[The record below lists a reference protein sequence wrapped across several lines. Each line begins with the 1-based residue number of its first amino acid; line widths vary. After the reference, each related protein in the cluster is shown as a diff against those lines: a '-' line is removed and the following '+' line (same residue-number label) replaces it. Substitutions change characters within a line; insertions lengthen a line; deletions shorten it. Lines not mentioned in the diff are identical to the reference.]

1 MPMTA
6 VITTYARN
14 RIIPAYR
21 PDLAVTKPCNIP
33 PSTTIAAG
41 TVIGQVTSA
50 ANDVQTITDTPT
62 ITAGTF
68 TLSGTNPITGAAF
81 TTANIAYN
89 ASNAAVK
96 AALELVLGAGITV
109 TVAGGGLPGADT
121 TLTFSGAAA
130 SRPVPLLTVNNAGLT
145 GGTLAV
151 AHTTTG
157 RTLLT
162 VKAYAS
168 GNSDGSQNP
177 IGIMEQTFVS
187 DAAGNVTVSDLSGQ
201 SQPNAMYYFGGI
213 FDCSD
218 LIGLDAN
225 AVTKLGGVLSA
236 GTVTAGT
243 MRF

>member
-41 TVIGQVTSA
+41 TIIGQVTSA
-50 ANDVQTITDTPT
+50 ANDVQTLTG
-62 ITAGTF
+62 TATGGTLQV
-68 TLSGTNPITGAAF
+68 TGTNPITGATF
-81 TTANIAYN
+81 TTANIAFN
-89 ASNAAVK
+89 ASAATV
-96 AALELVLGAGITV
+96 ATAVQTAIGSGVTV
-109 TVAGGGLPGADT
+109 TGGGGALGT
-121 TLTFSGAAA
+121 APVTLTFTGAAA
-130 SRPVPLLTVNNAGLT
+130 SRPVPLVALGAASALT
-145 GGTLAV
+145 GGSVTF

-177 IGIMEQTFVS
+177 IGIMEQTVTS
-187 DAAGNVTVSDLSGQ
+187 DAAGNVTVSDLPGQ

-218 LIGLDAN
+218 LTGLDAN
-225 AVTKLGGVLSA
+225 AVTKLGGALSA

-243 MRF
+243 FRF